1 MTPTLKQMFEHLFH
15 TSPSFPCTILL
26 CAALLFTQYSV
37 LSTDLSSRRV
47 LAASQP
53 ETAGVPPVP
62 ATFENISGGGGKYPS
77 RLCVKSLVVVFAES

>member
-1 MTPTLKQMFEHLFH
+1 
-15 TSPSFPCTILL
+15 
-26 CAALLFTQYSV
+26 
-37 LSTDLSSRRV
+37 